1 MAVRSRIG
9 AAFIVSNDY
18 RTHQSGLLAL
28 NGTHKDAAKMTA
40 AFTNLNYE
48 VVSRENMTKQQTIA
62 FIRDAA
68 SLPYSSSYKRLVFVF
83 AGHGAAGKQLFDE
96 FGTPSGTAGGLIY
109 TQDEGT
115 VNIDWLINQFNPD
128 QNRPQLG
135 RMARLFFFDV
145 CRGTN
150 DDVGVELITSRGFGS
165 DRGGHFLTP
174 DRVPSNGNILVAYS
188 TLPTYKSYEVF
199 SGGLWIGLLAEA
211 IQTQNDDL
219 SVVLTDVRIKLTEI
233 CRANFPYFQTPQ
245 CINQLTE
252 RVNLLGESKSPSPQH
267 GNVIVCSIEYIDCL
281 PLRRLAIWAHTQGD
295 FGSCRQ
301 TTLCKRGPKLTST
314 PHSL

>member
-1 MAVRSRIG
+1 MAVASRIG

-18 RTHQSGLLAL
+18 RTHQSGLPAL
-28 NGTHKDAAKMTA
+28 NGTHKDAEKMTV

-62 FIRDAA
+62 FIREAA

-96 FGTPSGTAGGLIY
+96 VGTPSGSAGGLIC
-109 TQDEGT
+109 TQDGGT
-115 VNIDWLINQFNPD
+115 VDIDWLINQFKPD
-128 QNRPQLG
+128 ENRPQLG

-150 DDVGVELITSRGFGS
+150 DDVGVELTSRGFVS
-165 DRGGHFLTP
+165 DRGGRFLTP
-174 DRVPSNGNILVAYS
+174 DRVPSHGNILVAYS

-199 SGGLWIGLLAEA
+199 SGGLWISLLAEA

-219 SVVLTDVRIKLTEI
+219 SVVLTDVSRKLTEI

-252 RVNLLGESKSPSPQH
+252 RVNLLGESMSQSPQ
-267 GNVIVCSIEYIDCL
+267 
-281 PLRRLAIWAHTQGD
+281 
-295 FGSCRQ
+295 
-301 TTLCKRGPKLTST
+301 RGMLY
-314 PHSL
+314 